1 MKNKA
6 DAIMMEFEFNVKLP
20 LYYTPEASLVDTLRT
35 CVEAKQR
42 GGQQSSQLEK
52 VSN

>member
-20 LYYTPEASLVDTLRT
+20 QYYTPEASLVETLRT
-35 CVEAKQR
+35 CVEAKQK
-42 GGQQSSQLEK
+42 GQNSSQ
-52 VSN
+52 